1 MLEKLFTVLFTM
13 LIILSLTACKKD
25 EDTGKIG
32 ELAEIKGTD
41 PFASPFS
48 GSTDMFRMNSTESD
62 KTSYAYSGNK
72 IPKFFP
78 KDMPIYSP
86 ASVTSCKILEN
97 NKGAIAMFLTRDT
110 PDKIAEFYL
119 RFLKEK
125 NWKTE
130 DKIMTENIFSLMA
143 KKDSS
148 TISISAAQGTNGTA
162 ITLAISLSTNR

>member
-1 MLEKLFTVLFTM
+1 MLKKLFAVLLTM

-32 ELAEIKGTD
+32 ELAEIKETD

-48 GSTDMFRMNSTESD
+48 GNSDLFRVDSTENE
-62 KTSYAYSGNK
+62 KINYAYSGNK
-72 IPKFFP
+72 IPKSFP
-78 KDMPIYSP
+78 KELPIYSP

-97 NKGAIAMFLTRDT
+97 NKGAIAVLLTRDT

-125 NWKTE
+125 NWETE

-162 ITLAISLSTNR
+162 ITLAISMSTN